1 MRMDWILECDAC
13 GITQDPAGLPT
24 VCPCGQPWLVRYP
37 DRTRTIVDR
46 AAARRGQGMWRYR
59 TFLPIADGEE
69 PVTLGEGDT
78 PLLPANATGRALGFR
93 NLWIKDE
100 GANPTGSFKARG
112 ISAAVTRAV
121 LAGCRSFVIPTA
133 GNAGVAASAYAAR
146 AGARVRVYA
155 PESTPPTILS
165 QIVSFGGDLVLL
177 SGHIGDCGKAAREY
191 ASACKALDLSTL
203 REPYRIEGKKT
214 LGIELALQYDWTMPD
229 AIVYPTG
236 GGTGLIGMWKAFGE
250 LLEAGWVTG
259 NTPRMY
265 SVQARGCAP
274 IVEAWERGA
283 ESAEQW
289 PDPRTSA
296 SGLRVPRALGDR
308 LILKAIRES
317 GGAAVAVSEEALSQ
331 AAAETTRREGI
342 DMSPEGGAALAGASV
357 LLERGDI
364 DESDRVVVFNT
375 GAGWLYRNPGT

>member
-1 MRMDWILECDAC
+1 L
-13 GITQDPAGLPT
+13 
-24 VCPCGQPWLVRYP
+24 
-37 DRTRTIVDR
+37 
-46 AAARRGQGMWRYR
+46 
-59 TFLPIADGEE
+59 
-69 PVTLGEGDT
+69 
-78 PLLPANATGRALGFR
+78 N
-93 NLWIKDE
+93 
-100 GANPTGSFKARG
+100 
-112 ISAAVTRAV
+112 
-121 LAGCRSFVIPTA
+121 
-133 GNAGVAASAYAAR
+133 
-146 AGARVRVYA
+146 
-155 PESTPPTILS
+155 ILS
-165 QIVSFGGDLVLL
+165 QIGSFGGDLVLM
-177 SGHIGDCGKAAREY
+177 SGHIGDCGKTAREY
-191 ASACKALDLSTL
+191 ASACNALDLSTL

-214 LGIELALQYDWTMPD
+214 LGIELALQSDWTMPD

-259 NTPRMY
+259 SPPRMY

-283 ESAEQW
+283 DSAEPW

-331 AAAETTRREGI
+331 AAGETTRREGI
-342 DMSPEGGAALAGASV
+342 DMSPEGGAALAGALV

-364 DESDRVVVFNT
+364 NESDRVVVFNT